1 MAETALD
8 FCQLCGGYD
17 TIQTYFIFTDNKK
30 KVLFHT
36 CEKCCNKYQSETEII
51 KAYINKNKEVV
62 G

>member
-1 MAETALD
+1 MD

-17 TIQTYFIFTDNKK
+17 TIQTYFIFKDNNK

-36 CEKCCNKYQSETEII
+36 CENCVRKYETETAII
-51 KAYINKNKEVV
+51 KAYIDKRKEVV